1 MSLTVKC
8 FPDGPLGE
16 NTYLITDDATGCKAV
31 VDPGYFGVDVI
42 SEIGDRSSLKY
53 ILLTHGHHD
62 HFAAAQDYMD
72 QFPEA
77 VFAAPAGETYLM
89 YGSRDNLMM
98 SRMAGDSRGRC
109 PEAALMLKEGDTVT
123 LGETVLRV
131 IETPG
136 HTEGGI
142 CFVTDKEVFTGDT
155 LFRLSVGNTS
165 FETGDWPTMVRS
177 IETKLYTL
185 SDDLVV
191 WPGHGPATSIGY
203 EKRANPFV

>member
-1 MSLTVKC
+1 MSLKVKC
-8 FPDGPLGE
+8 FPAGPLGE
-16 NTYLITDDATGCKAV
+16 NTYVITDTETGSKAV
-31 VDPGYFGVDVI
+31 VDPGYIGSDART
-42 SEIGDRSSLKY
+42 EIGSADQLKY

-62 HFAAAQDYMD
+62 HFAAAQDYINEYP
-72 QFPEA
+72 QA

-89 YGSRDNLMM
+89 YGSRDNQMM
-98 SRMAGDSRGRC
+98 SMMAGDGRGRC
-109 PEAALMLKEGDTVT
+109 PQAAVLLKEGDEIA
-123 LGETVLRV
+123 LGGTVLKV

-142 CFVTDKEVFTGDT
+142 CFVSDRDVFTGDT

-177 IETKLYTL
+177 IENKLYTL
-185 SDDLVV
+185 DEDLTV
-191 WPGHGPATSIGY
+191 WPGHGPETTIGY

>member
-8 FPDGPLGE
+8 FPAGPLGE
-16 NTYLITDDATGCKAV
+16 NTYIITDNESGSKAV
-31 VDPGYFGVDVI
+31 VDPGYIGSDVRT
-42 SEIGDRSSLKY
+42 EIGSADQLKY

-62 HFAAAQDYMD
+62 HFAAAQDYINEYP
-72 QFPEA
+72 QA

-89 YGSRDNLMM
+89 YGSRDNQMM
-98 SRMAGDSRGRC
+98 SMMAGDGRGRC
-109 PEAALMLKEGDTVT
+109 PEAAVLLKEGDEIT
-123 LGETVLRV
+123 LGGTVLRV

-142 CFVTDKEVFTGDT
+142 CFVSDRDVFTGDT

-177 IETKLYTL
+177 IENKLYTL
-185 SDDLVV
+185 DEDLTV
-191 WPGHGPATSIGY
+191 WPGHGPETTIGY